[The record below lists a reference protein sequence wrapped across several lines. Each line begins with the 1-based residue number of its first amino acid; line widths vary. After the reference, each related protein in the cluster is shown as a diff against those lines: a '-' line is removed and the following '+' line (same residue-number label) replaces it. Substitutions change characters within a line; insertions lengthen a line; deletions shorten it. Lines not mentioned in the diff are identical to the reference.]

1 MTAHVLKSLGEEPT
15 ALVGG
20 ELNDIGSNVAFGRPD
35 VVVAEAD
42 ESDRS
47 LLYLHPE
54 AAIVTNV
61 EFDHP
66 DFYASLEE
74 VLETFTQFIESLPE
88 SGHLVVCADDP
99 LCLELA
105 GKAPCRVTT
114 YGISGGD
121 LRAEVQ
127 SPNSYKLFE
136 NGVERGLV
144 ETGVYGRHN
153 ILNSLAAV
161 GIARWFGHDAFEA
174 AGSLKNFVG
183 VRRRFQLKGEKAG
196 VKVVDD
202 YAHHP
207 TELAATLDAARSTS
221 DGRVIAVFQPHRYS
235 RTRKLYREFGEAFDS
250 ADAVLI
256 TDVYGA
262 GEMPQP
268 GVNGKLIVDA
278 LCESD
283 RRSDIYYIPELG
295 DIPEVLNSI
304 SKPEDT
310 VLTMGAGDITRAGDE
325 FLALM
330 ESEGAV
336 IKLLRPICLALAVA
350 LLTAITVYILSYL
363 AYPVTGLKV
372 ENARMLP
379 ETEVWDAVPDHASL
393 LTLNSGLLENRI
405 KTNPWVKGVEVS
417 KDWKSGIVSVEVE
430 ERSPVLKG
438 EVGGREVVFAG
449 DGSELPKLGGSKLKG
464 VKLSESR
471 LRGILDTIRS
481 VERNGSE
488 VGLISEVDSRGV
500 QAVVNGRR
508 VIFSG
513 ELEESQA
520 RALPELMEQNPDA
533 PVFDLRSPGRV
544 VVGEASTPQEPRG

>member
-1 MTAHVLKSLGEEPT
+1 MKIHMIGIGGAGMSGIAEVLHKRGHTVTGSDLKESPYTGRLQEAGIKVHIGHSAEQLGEADQVVTSTAIPSTNPELLEAHRRSIPVLPRAAALASILEGKSSVAVAGTHGKTTTTSMTAHVLRALGEEPT

-66 DFYASLEE
+66 DFYASLDE
-74 VLETFTQFIESLPE
+74 VLETFTRFIESLPE

-105 GKAPCRVTT
+105 GKASCRVTT

-127 SPNSYKLFE
+127 SPNSYKLYE
-136 NGVERGLV
+136 NGVERGAV
-144 ETGVYGRHN
+144 ETGVYGQHN

-196 VKVVDD
+196 VKVIDD

-221 DGRVIAVFQPHRYS
+221 DGRVIAIFQPHRYS
-235 RTRKLYREFGEAFDS
+235 RTRKLYREFGEAFES
-250 ADAVLI
+250 ADTVLI

-278 LCESD
+278 LCES
-283 RRSDIYYIPELG
+283 RRHSDIYYIPELG
-295 DIPEVLNSI
+295 DIPKVLSSI

-310 VLTMGAGDITRAGDE
+310 VLTMGAGDITRVGDE

-330 ESEGAV
+330 EF
-336 IKLLRPICLALAVA
+336 K
-350 LLTAITVYILSYL
+350 
-363 AYPVTGLKV
+363 
-372 ENARMLP
+372 
-379 ETEVWDAVPDHASL
+379 
-393 LTLNSGLLENRI
+393 
-405 KTNPWVKGVEVS
+405 
-417 KDWKSGIVSVEVE
+417 
-430 ERSPVLKG
+430 ER
-438 EVGGREVVFAG
+438 
-449 DGSELPKLGGSKLKG
+449 
-464 VKLSESR
+464 
-471 LRGILDTIRS
+471 
-481 VERNGSE
+481 
-488 VGLISEVDSRGV
+488 
-500 QAVVNGRR
+500 
-508 VIFSG
+508 
-513 ELEESQA
+513 
-520 RALPELMEQNPDA
+520 
-533 PVFDLRSPGRV
+533 
-544 VVGEASTPQEPRG
+544 